1 VAFAGCRHFVYTRL
15 VEETYEFDDRSYTA
29 LAAAG
34 IAWQDVIYTLYDS
47 RPKIRRHIGAVLN
60 VAARDRQGHWLGV
73 ALIERDDNDYLVV
86 GARYLDSDEV
96 ATVTKMLG
104 GLQ

>member
-1 VAFAGCRHFVYTRL
+1 MGLAGCRHFVYTRL
-15 VEETYEFDDRSYTA
+15 VEEIYEFDDRSYEA

-34 IAWQDVIYTLYDS
+34 IAWQEVIYTLYDS

-60 VAARDRQGHWLGV
+60 VAARDRQGHWLAVG
-73 ALIERDDNDYLVV
+73 LIERDDNDYLVV

-96 ATVTKMLG
+96 ATV
-104 GLQ
+104 

>member
-1 VAFAGCRHFVYTRL
+1 MD
-15 VEETYEFDDRSYTA
+15 ETHEFDDQSYAA

-47 RPKIRRHIGAVLN
+47 RPKVRRHIRAVLN
-60 VAARDRQGHWLGV
+60 VAATDRQGHWLAV

-86 GARYLDSDEV
+86 GARSLARMRLPRSR
-96 ATVTKMLG
+96 KC
-104 GLQ
+104 

>member
-1 VAFAGCRHFVYTRL
+1 
-15 VEETYEFDDRSYTA
+15 VEETYEFDDQSYAA

-34 IAWQDVIYTLYDS
+34 IAWQDVIYALYDS
-47 RPKIRRHIGAVLN
+47 RPKVRRHIGAVLN
-60 VAARDRQGHWLGV
+60 VAARDRQGHWLAV

-86 GARYLDSDEV
+86 GARSLDSDEV

-104 GLQ
+104 GSQ

>member
-1 VAFAGCRHFVYTRL
+1 M
-15 VEETYEFDDRSYTA
+15 
-29 LAAAG
+29 
-34 IAWQDVIYTLYDS
+34 IYTLHDS
-47 RPKIRRHIGAVLN
+47 RPKVRRHKHIGAVLN
-60 VAARDRQGHWLGV
+60 VAARDRQGFWLAV

-104 GLQ
+104 GPK

>member
-1 VAFAGCRHFVYTRL
+1 LPLGGNLRVR
-15 VEETYEFDDRSYTA
+15 RSNYTA
-29 LAAAG
+29 FAAAG

-47 RPKIRRHIGAVLN
+47 RPKVRRHIRAVLN
-60 VAARDRQGHWLGV
+60 VAATDRQGHWLAV

-86 GARYLDSDEV
+86 GARSLDSDEV

-104 GLQ
+104 GSQ